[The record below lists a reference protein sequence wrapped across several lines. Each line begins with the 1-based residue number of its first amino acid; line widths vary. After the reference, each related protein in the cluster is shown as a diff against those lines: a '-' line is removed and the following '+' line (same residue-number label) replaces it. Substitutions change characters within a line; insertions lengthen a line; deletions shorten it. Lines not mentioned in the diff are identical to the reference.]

1 MTPPELRPIA
11 VLLVED
17 NAGDAGLIQAQL
29 QDPHHG
35 SFALERVNSLAAAL
49 ERLGQGAVD
58 VVLLDLGLPDSQ
70 GPATFAAARRQAPEV
85 PIIILTGFGD
95 ESLGIRIVREG
106 AQDYLVKGEV
116 DGNVLR
122 RAIRYAIERQRA
134 DSEIRSLNET
144 LERRVEERTSQI
156 EAVNAELSRRE
167 RELQDHLDAM
177 STLTAKV
184 APDGTIL
191 LVNRIARE
199 ASGMPLEALLQTK
212 FVDSSWWAHDR
223 AVRQRVGEAFRRA
236 GGGTPVSYEEKVR
249 AFGRVL
255 TIMFSLV
262 PITGADGA
270 VAYVVAEGRDI
281 TRRVEV
287 EEALHAAN
295 RELEAFTYSVSH
307 DLRAPL
313 RHIDGFSRMLAESM
327 GDDLDPEA
335 RHSLTRIQEGTQQM
349 GLLVDDLLGLARVG
363 QQDPE
368 IRETALTPV
377 VLGVIADLGP
387 EAAGRNVQWRVGEL
401 PKASCD
407 RGLMRIVFTNLLS
420 NALKYTRPRAHAT
433 IEVGCSSRDGRPVS
447 FVRDNGVGFN
457 MKYADKLFGVFQ
469 RLHGAAE
476 FEGTGVGL
484 ATVQRIVHK
493 HGGDIWADAAPG
505 SGATFSFVLGTEAEL
520 GGAVTQTIERTTPP
534 STRSAAPVVAEAS
547 ALQT

>member
-1 MTPPELRPIA
+1 MSPSEPGPIA

-17 NAGDAGLIQAQL
+17 NPDDAHLIQAL
-29 QDPHHG
+29 LEEPPLG
-35 SFALERVNSLAAAL
+35 GFTLERVEGLALAL
-49 ERLGQGAVD
+49 ARLGQAAVD

-70 GPATFAAARRQAPEV
+70 GPASFAAARRLAPEV

-95 ESLGIRIVREG
+95 ESLAIRMVRDG
-106 AQDYLVKGEV
+106 AQDYLVKSEV

-122 RAIRYAIERQRA
+122 RAIRYAIERHRS
-134 DSEIRSLNET
+134 DSEIRRLNET
-144 LERRVEERTSQI
+144 LERRVVERTSQI

-167 RELQDHLDAM
+167 RELQEYLDAM
-177 STLTAKV
+177 STLSAKV

-199 ASGMPLEALLQTK
+199 ASGMPLEVLLRTK
-212 FVDSSWWAHDR
+212 FVDSAWWAHNR
-223 AVRQRVGEAFRRA
+223 AVRQRVGEAFCRA
-236 GGGTPVSYEEKVR
+236 VGGTPASYEEKIR
-249 AFGRVL
+249 AFGRDL

-270 VAYVVAEGRDI
+270 VAYIVAEGRDI

-287 EEALHAAN
+287 EEALQAAN

-313 RHIDGFSRMLAESM
+313 RHIDGFSRILAESM
-327 GDDLDPEA
+327 SDDRNPQA
-335 RHSLTRIQEGTQQM
+335 RHYLTRIQEGTQHM
-349 GLLVDDLLGLARVG
+349 GHLVDDLLGLARVG
-363 QQDPE
+363 QQDLQ

-377 VLGVIADLGP
+377 VLEVIADLGP
-387 EAAGRNVQWRVGEL
+387 EAGSRDVQWQVGDL
-401 PKASCD
+401 PKATCD

-420 NALKYTRPRAHAT
+420 NALKYTRPRARAA
-433 IEVGCSSRDGRPVS
+433 IEVGCSSHNGRPVI

-469 RLHGAAE
+469 RLHSAAE

-493 HGGDIWADAAPG
+493 HGGDIWADAAPDA
-505 SGATFSFVLGTEAEL
+505 GATFSFVLGTEAEL
-520 GGAVTQTIERTTPP
+520 AGGAR
-534 STRSAAPVVAEAS
+534 A
-547 ALQT
+547 